1 MNFDD
6 KLEELEFIELPK
18 TYNELLNKIDENIY
32 NCELGLD
39 KALELCIIASIEY
52 AKAEK
57 KYKAGYAM
65 NFIRCKNEKVSVT
78 ILKEYIKSLC
88 SNSYNDIIDAELL
101 KQISYYHKIKWEEKL
116 NVYKKIKNTRV

>member
-1 MNFDD
+1 MTFDE
-6 KLEELEFIELPK
+6 KLKELENIELPK
-18 TYNELLNKIDENIY
+18 TYNELLNKVDESIY

-57 KYKAGYAM
+57 KYKKEYAY
-65 NFIRCKNEKVSVT
+65 NFIKSKKENTSVT
-78 ILKEYIKSLC
+78 ILKEYVKSVC
-88 SNSYNDIIDAELL
+88 NDCYNDIIDAELL

-116 NVYKKIKNTRV
+116 QVYKKIKNTRV

>member
-6 KLEELEFIELPK
+6 KLKELENIELPK

-39 KALELCIIASIEY
+39 KSLELCIIASIEY

-57 KYKAGYAM
+57 TYKKEYAF
-65 NFIRCKNEKVSVT
+65 NFIKSKNEKTSVT
-78 ILKEYIKSLC
+78 ILKDYVKSLC
-88 SNSYNDIIDAELL
+88 CDYYNDIIDAELL